1 MYNIDS
7 IHNMIDN
14 KSILNFTVEE
24 TLLRRIEDFRFK
36 NRFATRAAAVKWLLD
51 WSLKQKP
58 VGTRLGLEPEEEGT
72 SEPPQQSPKVHLT
85 QSEPMRVPSRESI
98 VQALRDQ
105 GYEVGEAAR
114 HPDGQERIPVRSQ
127 DRSAWVGL
135 GQELQ
140 ELAAARVTL
149 AELAA
154 RRAAGS

>member
-1 MYNIDS
+1 MTN
-7 IHNMIDN
+7 N
-14 KSILNFTVEE
+14 KSILNFTIEE
-24 TLLRRIEDFRFK
+24 TLLKRIEDFRFK

-51 WSLKQKP
+51 WALRQKP
-58 VGTRLGLEPEEEGT
+58 VGKHLVLEPAEEGP
-72 SEPPQQSPKVHLT
+72 SEAPQLSPKVHLT
-85 QSEPMRVPSRESI
+85 QSEPMRIPSRESI

-105 GYEVGEAAR
+105 GYEVGESAR

-140 ELAAARVTL
+140 ELAAARITL

>member
-1 MYNIDS
+1 MTN
-7 IHNMIDN
+7 N
-14 KSILNFTVEE
+14 KSILNFTIEE
-24 TLLRRIEDFRFK
+24 TLLKRIEDFRFK

-51 WSLKQKP
+51 WALRQGP
-58 VGTRLGLEPEEEGT
+58 VGTRLVLEPEEEGP

-85 QSEPMRVPSRESI
+85 QSESMRVPSRESI

-114 HPDGQERIPVRSQ
+114 HPDGQERILVRSQ